1 MHCPYS
7 YASAPPGN
15 STVALSLPKLS
26 AGMSALFVVKLGCGL
41 VAGTGRTGI
50 REGKS
55 EMALLEIVHYPD
67 PLLLTPGEAVT
78 EFDEQLKKLVSDMF
92 ETMYAA
98 PGVGLAAP
106 QVGVSKR
113 LFVMDCSG
121 GKDPSQRIAMI
132 NPEVLRVEGEQKG
145 EEGCLSFPGIF
156 FPVERE
162 FRAVVRAH
170 DVDGNLFEVDGMELT
185 ARCMLHETDHCD
197 GIVFIDKTTPLKREM
212 VKRKIKKLQKA
223 GQW

>member
-1 MHCPYS
+1 
-7 YASAPPGN
+7 
-15 STVALSLPKLS
+15 
-26 AGMSALFVVKLGCGL
+26 
-41 VAGTGRTGI
+41 
-50 REGKS
+50 
-55 EMALLEIVHYPD
+55 MALLEIVHYPD
-67 PLLLTPGEAVT
+67 PVLLTPGEAVT
-78 EFDEQLKKLVSDMF
+78 EFDEQLKKLVNDMF

-121 GKDPSQRIAMI
+121 GKDPAQRIAMI

-156 FPVERE
+156 FAVERE